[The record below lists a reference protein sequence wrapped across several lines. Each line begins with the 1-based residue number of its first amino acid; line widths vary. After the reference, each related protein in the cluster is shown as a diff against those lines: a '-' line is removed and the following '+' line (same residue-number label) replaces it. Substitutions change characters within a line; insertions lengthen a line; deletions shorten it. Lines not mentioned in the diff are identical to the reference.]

1 MYDSFYEL
9 LKDNP
14 ELVGLLFSVSSL
26 SNLITLLLWSIA
38 DLCEKHFINKNIKEV
53 DK

>member
-14 ELVGLLFSVSSL
+14 ELVDLLFSVSSL
-26 SNLITLLLWSIA
+26 SNFFTLLLWSLI
-38 DLCEKHFINKNIKEV
+38 DSFEKYFINKNRK
-53 DK
+53 DF